1 MADNLQFDLVSPE
14 RRLASVEASEVQIP
28 GADGDMTA
36 MAGHAP
42 TITTLRPGVL
52 KVIHSGGTDEYVVV
66 GGFAEITASSVSV
79 LAESAL
85 PRGEMSQDV
94 YDNMMRDAHK
104 EMAKAREV
112 FVNEPG
118 PVDDAAKLIADMVAM
133 GTHIGLD
140 PKQSNFG

>member
-1 MADNLQFDLVSPE
+1 MADHLQFDLVSPE

-52 KVIHSGGTDEYVVV
+52 KVIHSGGIDEYVVL
-66 GGFAEITASSVSV
+66 GGFAEITATSVSV

-94 YDNMMRDAHK
+94 YDRMMDDARA
-104 EMAKAREV
+104 EMKKARET
-112 FVNEPG
+112 FENEPG
-118 PVDDAAKLIADMVAM
+118 PVDDAAKLMSDMVAV